1 MPAGITGVKIPN
13 RKGGAAEEYVTITS
27 AEGLVGMAQMGA
39 LEVHPWGSKNDSLE
53 KPDRLIF
60 DLDPDPSLAW
70 SAVIE
75 AAVRIR
81 QRLARYGLK
90 TTFVKLSGGKGLHVV
105 APVTPKLGW
114 PEIKLFC
121 RKIAEEVEAEA
132 PQKYLIRM
140 TKSERVGKIFI
151 DYLRNE
157 REATAI
163 APWSP
168 RARAGMP
175 VAVPLSWDE
184 LLKQKKMPLLRVADF
199 RKWQERIAKDP
210 WKKMAAV
217 KQQINVKTV

>member
-1 MPAGITGVKIPN
+1 
-13 RKGGAAEEYVTITS
+13 
-27 AEGLVGMAQMGA
+27 LA
-39 LEVHPWGSKNDSLE
+39 L
-53 KPDRLIF
+53 
-60 DLDPDPSLAW
+60 
-70 SAVIE
+70 
-75 AAVRIR
+75 
-81 QRLARYGLK
+81 YGLK
-90 TTFVKLSGGKGLHVV
+90 TTFVKLSGGKGLHIV
-105 APVTPKLGW
+105 APVTPKLEW

-140 TKSERVGKIFI
+140 TKADRVGKIFI

-184 LLKQKKMPLLRVADF
+184 LLKQKKMPVFRVADF
-199 RKWQERIAKDP
+199 RKWQERVKKDP

-217 KQQINVKTV
+217 KQQINTKTV